1 MCFFSHDEE
10 KGGVQGLLGR
20 ALILTVAVEKRGRQ
34 LTRWGG
40 GDGGVTR
47 RNGEREGQQ
56 RGGMEKGRGSR
67 EEEWRKG
74 GATERRNGEREG
86 QQRGGME
93 KGRGN
98 KGCNEKNVNHYV
110 VCFAYSLV

>member
-1 MCFFSHDEE
+1 
-10 KGGVQGLLGR
+10 
-20 ALILTVAVEKRGRQ
+20 
-34 LTRWGG
+34 
-40 GDGGVTR
+40 
-47 RNGEREGQQ
+47 
-56 RGGMEKGRGSR
+56 MEKGRGNR

-98 KGCNEKNVNHYV
+98 REEEWRKGGATRDVMKRMLTIMWCALHIVSCSQILNM
-110 VCFAYSLV
+110 AS